1 MSNIDETIKRVSE
14 MESILDQAL
23 EVMDKA
29 KENKEKFLN
38 FQDEIKKLAAYYESQ
53 NWKDDFALDEAGALP
68 KDLKRGVLSEDG
80 IHNALERN
88 KELLETI
95 GAEELPRST
104 QKDDEDLEKVL
115 EALSDFPDLVQ
126 QLTDAYK
133 DYSLKLQ
140 CMVDASKQTLEDT
153 GLEHL
158 PEKDVV
164 DLEKLQLEASEEFFD
179 KKKKILIQA
188 ILRKQGIKDN
198 QEAEINKLETELRR
212 LKKLNTRAE
221 VGHKVYPNDP
231 CPCGSGK
238 KYKKCCGRN

>member
-1 MSNIDETIKRVSE
+1 MSNIDETVRRVSE
-14 MESILDQAL
+14 MEAILDKAL
-23 EVMDKA
+23 VIMDKA
-29 KENKEKFLN
+29 KEDQEEFLG
-38 FQDEIKKLAAYYESQ
+38 FQAEIKKLADYYQSQ
-53 NWKDDFALDEAGALP
+53 DWKDDFALYEEGELP
-68 KDLKRGVLSEDG
+68 KELKRGVLSEDG
-80 IHNALERN
+80 IYNALERN

-95 GAEELPRST
+95 GAEELPESS

-140 CMVDASKQTLEDT
+140 CMVDASNQTLEDT

-158 PEKDVV
+158 TQKDVV

-188 ILRKQGIKDN
+188 ILRKQGIKEN

-221 VGHKVYPNDP
+221 AGHKVYPNDP